1 MFHTDSCVS
10 SGFWLPRWPP
20 AAPCLLSSVL
30 PLSPFSSFPPIGVCS
45 LCTAIHQACHR
56 SLRGGWRR
64 LRGTWL
70 ISLLWLSR
78 AARAF
83 TTPFS
88 TYSYSHFC
96 FPRFIP
102 PLSQCNYC
110 TPLFL
115 PDLVTSPFP
124 FLQPSIDQHVCC
136 MCEKIDA
143 LRISVQPPT
152 RLRECCSFTSDRM
165 FIKWALS
172 GSEGFPDCLAA
183 ISS

>member
-1 MFHTDSCVS
+1 MFSWCSSSFTLIPVYLLVS
-10 SGFWLPRWPP
+10 RWPP

-30 PLSPFSSFPPIGVCS
+30 RLSPFSSFPPIGVCS
-45 LCTAIHQACHR
+45 PCTAIHQACHW

-78 AARAF
+78 AAQQEQAPATRAF
-83 TTPFS
+83 TSPFS

-136 MCEKIDA
+136 MCEKN
-143 LRISVQPPT
+143 R
-152 RLRECCSFTSDRM
+152 CSENLCAAPNQAARM
-165 FIKWALS
+165 LQFY
-172 GSEGFPDCLAA
+172 
-183 ISS
+183 